1 VDLYDPDYPRGLF
14 DWHLR
19 ACRGELPE
27 RAARPRAARAHGI
40 VYLSGPARMS
50 DELRFP
56 GWCRDVPMP
65 GIQLQP
71 GDPVCTVYA
80 AAPEPHR
87 AIALVRRRQAAM
99 QLALLGRVA

>member
-1 VDLYDPDYPRGLF
+1 
-14 DWHLR
+14 
-19 ACRGELPE
+19 
-27 RAARPRAARAHGI
+27 
-40 VYLSGPARMS
+40 MS

-87 AIALVRRRQAAM
+87 AIALVRRRQAAL
-99 QLALLGRVA
+99 QQALLGRAA